1 MRKIILYSAISLDG
15 FIAQR
20 DGSIDWLNSFSGD
33 YGYEAFLETIDTTIM
48 GNKTYRQVLTF
59 GEFPYYAK
67 SNYVFSRGSELKTD
81 QNLVKF
87 ISSEDIGIFKR
98 MKDEEGRDIWLVGG
112 GEVNSLFLKNNL
124 IDEMRLFVMPI
135 ILGSGI
141 PLFDGNKTT
150 YKLNMISHKI
160 YSDSVAEFCYSHSR
174 Q

>member
-33 YGYEAFLETIDTTIM
+33 YGYEAFLKTIDTTIM

-67 SNYVFSRGSELKTD
+67 SNYVFSRGSVLKTD

-124 IDEMRLFVMPI
+124 IDEMRLYIMPVVLGDGI
-135 ILGSGI
+135 KLFSEQEFGKLLELLSSRILSDGVVE
-141 PLFDGNKTT
+141 LF
-150 YKLNMISHKI
+150 
-160 YSDSVAEFCYSHSR
+160 YSALKR
-174 Q
+174 